1 MSRYACFV
9 CLMAFAALAGAQ
21 ETDHSKMGHSGMDH
35 SKMDHSGI
43 DHSQVDDTRHD
54 PAEAAPAPGLPP
66 VTEADIAEAFPPL
79 ATGHDHHGRHF
90 GMLLFDRLE
99 WVDGDDDTA
108 LAWEVQGWYG
118 SDINRLWLRSEG
130 QKLSEGDEE
139 TEADVE
145 LLYGR
150 AVSAWSDVVVGV
162 RHDSGPGPSQDF
174 LAYGLMAMAPY
185 KYELAAT
192 AYANADQAGA
202 RLELEYETLFSN
214 RWILQSRVEADVWSE
229 DDPIRGQGSG
239 LSSIEAGLRLRYEIR
254 RRFAPYAGVVWEG
267 LFGDTAGYAGLAGGP
282 RNGWQ
287 AVLGVRVWF

>member
-1 MSRYACFV
+1 MSRAKHV
-9 CLMAFAALAGAQ
+9 LCLMAFAAMAEAR
-21 ETDHSKMGHSGMDH
+21 ETDHSKMDHSGMDH
-35 SKMDHSGI
+35 SKMDHS
-43 DHSQVDDTRHD
+43 RHAPVEAQ
-54 PAEAAPAPGLPP
+54 PASDLPP
-66 VTEADIAEAFPPL
+66 VTEADIAAAFPPL
-79 ATGHDHHGRHF
+79 EAGHAHHGRHF

-99 WVDGDDDTA
+99 WADADEGTV
-108 LAWEVQGWYG
+108 LAWEAQGWYG
-118 SDINRLWLRSEG
+118 SDINRMWLRSEG
-130 QKLSEGDEE
+130 RRQSGGDHE

-150 AVSAWSDVVVGV
+150 AVSAWSDVVVGI
-162 RHDSGPGPSQDF
+162 RHDFGPGPSQDF
-174 LAYGLMAMAPY
+174 LAFGLMAMAPY
-185 KYELAAT
+185 KYEVAAT

-214 RWILQSRVEADVWSE
+214 RWILQSRVEADAWSE
-229 DDPIRGQGSG
+229 DDPARGQGSG

-267 LFGDTAGYAGLAGGP
+267 LFGDTAGYAESVGGP